1 MNSTDSFGNA
11 VVGLQ
16 LPQNFCVL
24 KSETPSFSSPSNSS
38 SPPLSS
44 LHFRSNAAALSTMLM
59 FDDYGKQTKEEDS
72 TGLHV
77 SPENNSPSPGNN
89 MLKKNT

>member
-24 KSETPSFSSPSNSS
+24 KSETPAHI
-38 SPPLSS
+38 S
-44 LHFRSNAAALSTMLM
+44 LLVLDRACREAEPRL
-59 FDDYGKQTKEEDS
+59 Y
-72 TGLHV
+72 V
-77 SPENNSPSPGNN
+77 
-89 MLKKNT
+89 